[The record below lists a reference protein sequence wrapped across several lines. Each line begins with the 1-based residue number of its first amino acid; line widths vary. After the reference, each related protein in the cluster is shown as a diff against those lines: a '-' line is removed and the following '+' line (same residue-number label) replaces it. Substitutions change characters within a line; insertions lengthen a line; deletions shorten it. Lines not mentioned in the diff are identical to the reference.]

1 MDDEDIE
8 AIEFPVDEDGLDS
21 GADALR
27 YLPDAMLESVL
38 GPQGIHEIST
48 RPGLCL
54 LVQAPSPDFVAPLAK
69 SIRRI
74 GSWAHHISKSAVKRT
89 KTEETSE
96 RLVEALSGGNRVFGI
111 SHRPKELLPQSLLT
125 AADMTVVVPM
135 ASPTLL
141 AKVIKAV
148 TGDLPIDVPAT
159 LGRGL
164 DFDELVS
171 CIRKGSTA
179 AECISRIRKAMEAK
193 TRVDGFGDDVPL
205 VKDLSGMGQA
215 KIWAEELVEDV
226 DAWRRGEI
234 KFNEIGSAAAV
245 IAGPPG
251 TGKTALMRSIA
262 KSTGLP
268 LITTSVGDW
277 FSSSPG
283 YLDSVIKKIDET
295 FATARAIAPSII
307 FLDELDA
314 VPSREG
320 LSSRNAD
327 WWTPVI
333 THLLTTLDGAVSG
346 QNEELVLVAATN
358 HASRLDPALVRPG
371 RFSKII
377 EVEPPDAQ
385 GMAGILRQ
393 HLSRDLEG
401 EDLLG
406 VARLA
411 NRATGAQAVA
421 WVRSARRAARLA
433 KRPMELSDLA
443 DVIAPP
449 DVRPVHLLW
458 RTAVHE
464 SGHAIAARILGVG
477 EVAEISIVGSD
488 GIGGYTRLDPLGPMT
503 TRGDVENGVVQTL
516 AGRAAEEVVF
526 GEAST
531 GAGGAPHSD
540 LGKATRMIGLLH
552 LGTGLGTDLIYRG
565 GPEEVPLVLAASP
578 KLSAAVEADLKA
590 LYARAVAIVNRERQA
605 LERIATDLMERRHI
619 DGRRFAE
626 LFGIGKINA
635 NGGGNWTNDF

>member
-1 MDDEDIE
+1 MDDQDIE

-74 GSWAHHISKSAVKRT
+74 GSWAHQISKSAVKRT

-135 ASPTLL
+135 ASPMLL

-148 TGDLPIDVPAT
+148 TGDLPIDVSAT

-251 TGKTALMRSIA
+251 TGKTALMRSLS

-268 LITTSVGDW
+268 LLSTSVGEW
-277 FSSSPG
+277 FSNSPG
-283 YLDSVIKKIDET
+283 YLDSIIKKIDEA
-295 FATARAIAPSII
+295 FATARALAPSII

-314 VPSREG
+314 VPSRAT
-320 LSSRNAD
+320 LSPRGSD

-333 THLLTTLDGAVSG
+333 THLLTTIDGAVSG
-346 QNEELVLVAATN
+346 KNENLVVVAATN
-358 HASRLDPALVRPG
+358 HPDRLDSALVRPG

-377 EVEPPDAQ
+377 HVEPPDEH

-393 HLSRDLEG
+393 HLGNDLEG
-401 EDLLG
+401 SDLMDA
-406 VARLA
+406 ARLA
-411 NRATGAQAVA
+411 NGATGAQAVD
-421 WVRSARRAARLA
+421 WVRAARRAARLA
-433 KRPMELSDLA
+433 KRPMEMGDLV
-443 DVIAPP
+443 DTIAPP
-449 DVRPVHLLW
+449 DIRPVYLLW

-464 SGHAIAARILGVG
+464 VGHAVAARCLGVG
-477 EVAEISIVGSD
+477 EVAAISIVGND
-488 GIGGYTRLDPLGPMT
+488 DIGGYTRIDPRQNLS
-503 TRGDVENGVVQTL
+503 TRAAVENLVVQTL
-516 AGRAAEEVVF
+516 AGRAAEEVVI
-526 GEAST
+526 GDVST

-540 LGKATRMIGLLH
+540 LGKATRMVGLLH
-552 LGTGLGTDLIYRG
+552 LGTGLGADLLYRA
-565 GPEEVPLVLAASP
+565 GPEEVPYVLAGSSR
-578 KLSAAVEADLKA
+578 LSAVVEEELKS
-590 LYARAVAIVNRERQA
+590 LYARALRIMAKEKEA
-605 LERIATDLMERRHI
+605 LERIAADLLERRHM
-619 DGRRFAE
+619 DGTRFLE
-626 LFGIGKINA
+626 LFGQGKINST
-635 NGGGNWTNDF
+635 GGMDWTNDF

>member
-1 MDDEDIE
+1 MDEVDIDGLE
-8 AIEFPVDEDGLDS
+8 YPVDEDGLDS
-21 GADALR
+21 GADAFR
-27 YLPDAMLESVL
+27 YLSDAMLESVL
-38 GPQGIHEIST
+38 GPKGINDIST

-54 LVQAPSPDFVAPLAK
+54 VVQAPSADFVAPLGK
-69 SIRRI
+69 SVRRI
-74 GSWAHHISKSAVKRT
+74 GSWSYQVSKSIAKRARN
-89 KTEETSE
+89 EETSE
-96 RLVEALSGGNRVFGI
+96 RLIESVTSGKRVFGI
-111 SHRPKELLPQSLLT
+111 SQRPRELLPPVLLG
-125 AADMTVVVPM
+125 AADLTVVVPM
-135 ASPTLL
+135 PSPSLL

-148 TGDLPIDVPAT
+148 TGELPIDVSPT

-164 DFDELVS
+164 DFDDIVS
-171 CIRKGSTA
+171 SIRKGSTA
-179 AECISRIRKAMEAK
+179 AECVLRLRRAMETKEAF
-193 TRVDGFGDDVPL
+193 GLFGDDVPL
-205 VKDLSGMGQA
+205 VNELSGMGQA
-215 KIWAEELVEDV
+215 KVWADELVADV
-226 DAWRRGEI
+226 EAWRRGEI
-234 KFNEIGSAAAV
+234 HFKEIGSAAAV

-268 LITTSVGDW
+268 LITTSVGEW
-277 FSSSPG
+277 FSSRPG

-320 LSSRNAD
+320 LSSRHAD

-358 HASRLDPALVRPG
+358 HAARLDPALVRPG

-393 HLSRDLEG
+393 HLGRDLEG

-477 EVAEISIVGSD
+477 DVAEISIVGSD

-590 LYARAVAIVNRERQA
+590 LYAQAVAIVNRERQA

-635 NGGGNWTNDF
+635 NGGGNWTSDF